1 MTRPRRARP
10 AVLLAALLT
19 SVDGGGAATAATR
32 LQPPPAVACARDQL
46 TSYNGS
52 VLRYVRAQG
61 HTELRIRT
69 DWDTDE
75 TVRLRHPGTDDPSPW
90 FLLAGQPF
98 QPSDWGRIES
108 ARGRLQPGLRVV
120 AWVCSD
126 GRNPLLD
133 WQPLPR

>member
-1 MTRPRRARP
+1 MTRPIRASP
-10 AVLLAALLT
+10 KVLLAMML
-19 SVDGGGAATAATR
+19 AAGDASAASGATR
-32 LQPPPAVACARDQL
+32 VQPPAAVACARDQV

-52 VLRYVRAQG
+52 VLRYARKLG

-69 DWDTDE
+69 DWDTNE

-98 QPSDWGRIES
+98 QPSDWARIES
-108 ARGRLQPGLRVV
+108 RSGRLQPGLRVV

-126 GRNPLLD
+126 GRNPLVD
-133 WQPLPR
+133 WQPPP

>member
-1 MTRPRRARP
+1 MTRPVRARS
-10 AVLLAALLT
+10 AVLLAVLLAGA
-19 SVDGGGAATAATR
+19 DGGGATAATR
-32 LQPPPAVACARDQL
+32 LQPPTAVACPRDQL

-52 VLRYVRAQG
+52 VLRYVRGKG

-98 QPSDWGRIES
+98 QPSDWSRIES

-126 GRNPLLD
+126 GRNPWVD
-133 WQPLPR
+133 WQPPPR